1 MRILKIAVR
10 RIVSIGKKSL
20 AVVIPKEWVS
30 SLKLEKSDEV
40 VLVLRDD
47 GSITLYPINGRV
59 VNESLTDASR
69 EVDVFGKELREDIL
83 SDRFYMKELLSRYVF
98 SENPYS
104 VSSIGSSNL
113 SILQIAS
120 REGYDDLMR
129 TALSLIDHEIDYLSN
144 FMKQLS
150 ERDKDMIHEIE
161 RRMDLIYYSFIK
173 ASLEELS
180 RKIRRGIDM
189 SVLVKYIS
197 EILLIK
203 TLEDI
208 VDSIDRVAWRFQEN
222 KIMSIDQI
230 ELLAKILEIL
240 REIIGC
246 VRYACGDSEFK
257 DYFKEILDLRSS
269 TRRLMIISPPSAQ
282 PVLAE
287 IENLLNNIENL
298 VEIGI
303 MSSAREIKKE
313 ILK

>member
-47 GSITLYPINGRV
+47 GSITLYPINERV

-230 ELLAKILEIL
+230 ELLANILEIL

-269 TRRLMIISPPSAQ
+269 ARRLMIISPPSAQ